1 MATPREISEDASLA
15 HQPGYGER
23 RAIPLVLTTLGE
35 RVVMARTSLPLLE
48 GDRLAS
54 KEDRQLILQAAFSPT
69 SDGIVEDEGI
79 PPSALEFLTRPSR
92 G

>member
-1 MATPREISEDASLA
+1 
-15 HQPGYGER
+15 
-23 RAIPLVLTTLGE
+23 
-35 RVVMARTSLPLLE
+35 MARTSLPLLE

-54 KEDRQLILQAAFSPT
+54 KEDRQLILQASFRPT

-79 PPSALEFLTRPSR
+79 PPSALEFLPRPSK

>member
-1 MATPREISEDASLA
+1 
-15 HQPGYGER
+15 
-23 RAIPLVLTTLGE
+23 
-35 RVVMARTSLPLLE
+35 MARTSLPLLE